1 MKQTTPRTA
10 LVTGASTGI
19 GRELVQLLAADGFD
33 LILAA
38 RQREALETV
47 AAPWRAK
54 GRTVD
59 VLPIDLAQPGAAQ
72 SLYSQ
77 AKQLGRQVDVLI
89 NNAGFGTSGLF
100 HEIPVGKDA
109 GLLQLNVVALTELCR
124 LFLPDM
130 VARKQGRILNVAS
143 LGAFQPGPYMAVY
156 CASKAYV
163 LSFSEAINSELDGTG
178 VTVSTLCPGP
188 VLTEFQKRADC
199 QSIPLFRGKMLD
211 ATTVARLGYRGMMK
225 GQAVILPGWKTKLLA
240 FSNRLGPRSLAVK
253 IAKGLLKPS

>member
-1 MKQTTPRTA
+1 MNQTTSRTA

-19 GRELVQLLAADGFD
+19 GRELVHLLASDGFD

-38 RQREALETV
+38 RQRDALKAV

-59 VLPIDLAQPGAAQ
+59 VLPIDLAQPGAAE

-77 AKQLGRQVDVLI
+77 SRQLGRQVDVLV
-89 NNAGFGTSGLF
+89 NNAGFGTCGLF

-109 GLLQLNVVALTELCR
+109 GLLQLNVIALTELCR

-143 LGAFQPGPYMAVY
+143 LGAFQPGPYMAAY

-163 LSFSEAINSELDGTG
+163 LSFSEAINSELADTG
-178 VTVSTLCPGP
+178 VTVSALCPGP
-188 VLTEFQKRADC
+188 VPTEFQKRADC

-211 ATTVARLGYRGMMK
+211 ATTVARLAYRGMMK
-225 GQAVILPGWKTKLLA
+225 GQAVILPGFKTKLLA

-253 IAKGLLKPS
+253 IAKGLLKPA